1 MDWFDAVR
9 YVMDNDISGAIVECG
24 VEEGNFQAA
33 CITEL
38 MARNQ
43 TRDIYLFDTFG
54 GLTAPGENDY
64 TNDDTPFF
72 KMNNTE
78 VVEEWNKHSVSSTIN
93 NWCYCSLERVQERL
107 NTFGYDESKLHYVV
121 GDVMNTLNVEANIPA
136 QISILRL
143 DTDWYTSSRFELE
156 KLYSKV
162 VSGGIVIFDDYYHW
176 AGQRKAVDEFFAGLG
191 FTPNLVKM
199 GTLKVAAMIKP

>member
-1 MDWFDAVR
+1 MDWFEAVR

-107 NTFGYDESKLHYVV
+107 NAFGYDESKLHYVV